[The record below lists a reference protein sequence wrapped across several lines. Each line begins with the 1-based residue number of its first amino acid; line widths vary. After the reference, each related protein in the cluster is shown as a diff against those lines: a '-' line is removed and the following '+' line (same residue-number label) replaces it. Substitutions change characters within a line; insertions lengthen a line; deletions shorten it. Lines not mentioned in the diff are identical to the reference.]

1 MVRAVAKNHEVA
13 ADGRSL
19 AAFRACI
26 NGLARVTLLL
36 ALWPSTAAAADD
48 ETWQVVGHQGLMQVV
63 IVPRDKA
70 TQAAAYRAQIAKL
83 CPAERTCFINFF
95 TNSSGATAALPLPDA
110 IAAEATARF
119 RRSTK
124 NGVEL
129 LQWSCRLGLPGGD
142 CF

>member
-1 MVRAVAKNHEVA
+1 MCRVACFSLLVA
-13 ADGRSL
+13 LS
-19 AAFRACI
+19 
-26 NGLARVTLLL
+26 N
-36 ALWPSTAAAADD
+36 STVAAAAAD
-48 ETWQVVGHQGLMQVV
+48 EVWQVVGHQGLLQVV

-70 TQAAAYRAQIAKL
+70 TEAAAYRAQIAKL
-83 CPAERTCFINFF
+83 CAPERTCFINFF
-95 TNSSGATAALPLPDA
+95 TNSSGVKASLPLPDA

-124 NGVEL
+124 NGAEL